1 MRTHTL
7 GLTALILLAGLST
20 SAQQNPPPKPLPEQ
34 PPVTFKV
41 EVNYVEIDA
50 IVTDQGKPQTVSVAS
65 LVDIP
70 VEKFDPPLYK
80 TKPIEPD
87 VRSNRKEFNGRVFV

>member
-7 GLTALILLAGLST
+7 GLTALVLLAGLST

-50 IVTDQGKPQTVSVAS
+50 IVTDQQGNVVRNLTKDDFVVTGQGKPQTVSIAS
-65 LVDIP
+65 LVDID
-70 VEKFDPPLYK
+70 EGREA
-80 TKPIEPD
+80 TTRIS
-87 VRSNRKEFNGRVFV
+87 RS